1 MATHRFGRRWV
12 MTLWAILLV
21 ATAGPSLAQS
31 PTLGDIAKKEQERR
45 KGTNPS
51 AKVLT
56 NDDLKNNGM
65 PSAPAEDPSR
75 PADAAKADGAK
86 ADGAKKDAPG
96 AQAENKKASKESK
109 DGDESNAAKGED
121 AWRARITSARDE
133 LRRNEVF
140 VEALQSRINAL
151 TTDFAA
157 RDNPVERAQIAD
169 ERQKALQDLER
180 VKADVE
186 KSKKMIADIEE
197 EARKAGV
204 PPGWLR

>member
-1 MATHRFGRRWV
+1 MATLLFGPRWARWTITV
-12 MTLWAILLV
+12 WAILLV
-21 ATAGPSLAQS
+21 ATVVPSLAQS
-31 PTLGDIAKKEQERR
+31 PTLGEIAKKEHERR
-45 KGTNPS
+45 KGTKPPV
-51 AKVLT
+51 KVLT
-56 NDDLKNNGM
+56 NEDLKGNGAG
-65 PSAPAEDPSR
+65 SAPP
-75 PADAAKADGAK
+75 PAGDAAKTDAAK
-86 ADGAKKDAPG
+86 SDAPG
-96 AQAENKKASKESK
+96 AQAENKKSSKDSKES
-109 DGDESNAAKGED
+109 DEANAAKGED

-140 VEALQSRINAL
+140 AEALQSRINAL

-157 RDNPVERAQIAD
+157 RDNPIERAQIAD
-169 ERQKALQDLER
+169 DRQKALQDLER